1 MFKFLKNKKFLKII
15 SFLLICVFS
24 INLVGC
30 DHENNVS
37 QGQNGGGK
45 KHYSVGVGNDINGY
59 GIYAQSSFDPMNK
72 ELFMGYLLSS
82 RSFSLVVLPGR
93 ETGDDENPYELIDA
107 ENVLFTSAHAGVYDY
122 NELLGTYDN
131 PEYKALL
138 YYVTDLELLS
148 WFNEFEE
155 GTGFLADAVE
165 FASSDVDLEKPE
177 RYKCR
182 IMVNL
187 GSGLNA
193 NDFCGTY
200 SSSEESLTG
209 GLISNDKAIKY
220 ENGSTIYPFS
230 NSHTGGMILFFGYG
244 SIEGYMTYE
253 HIMQYKGSEIANS
266 FDEGNCYYNPGFV
279 GPFDFN
285 ELISVTK
292 NDLIGEELY
301 SESDF
306 ANYASN
312 ENLKSDIISVYTEKR
327 LIGKKGCARLKET
340 YKLLEQ
346 SLLTDN
352 GSTNISAL
360 NSLAMNKKATTI
372 GKEQDKWSAIY
383 EMIQTLYAF
392 YSSKVEEQFNIKL
405 SSALHT
411 RYNEFK
417 IISNTE
423 VLSSGKSVTS
433 LQEINFTKAV
443 ELINNGEAAKEDY
456 VVLVTAEGFIH
467 DRGTEEDQVVLGASE
482 MMGYAGVMQELI
494 RMDAC
499 PNGTIAA
506 EMYNMLANLKIVAG
520 TALAVAGV
528 TAMVIAG
535 VGLAVASV
543 IAKAAALSL
552 CAPVPGGRI
561 VALVLI
567 AIAGLVAL
575 TVGLITLFSGLKD
588 KARMKGMGASEE
600 NYCKT
605 YAATFNLLFE
615 TLTLTVPVY
624 HFEIAKDND
633 GDSDDAI
640 SINYCDEGTYDPNDG
655 MCKVYEDKNPTPV
668 RQKKAVS
675 IPMYYYADREQSEE
689 LNLEGM
695 PAMLHFKNGEL
706 IDSVYGAATPA
717 FIVEA
722 LRFWGLLA
730 MREIVYKASLEEGK
744 VNVKHTT
751 NTNARTM
758 RIMEARYCYTT
769 DFEKNLYAI
778 NDASKDPNDFC
789 YFNSATPVTVNIN
802 KNWSGD
808 TTETI
813 VEINISDKTAI
824 ENKLNA
830 LYNDDKLLGYFA
842 DLAVYQY
849 NSIKNTM
856 FSSVV
861 TELTG
866 TTLESFSS
874 TNTDG
879 NIGPG
884 AYVSITYVANGTTS
898 NLSGSYYSS
907 GDSICVISG
916 SDIHLFKISGGSHI
930 YYGVVA
936 TFNSGQDVNTLATE
950 LDKSKIGIFDFFSF
964 IIGDKAFDE
973 NTEVTVKLY
982 MTATI
987 KESPQS
993 TYYYKDNGTKKECEA
1008 GEHVYEKTNFWGNR
1022 VYTCVREDKVK
1033 SKHTPISTYTIGR
1046 SDVQYNYYSTS
1057 VAVADLVVGIDQNG
1071 AASFKINWLG

>member
-1 MFKFLKNKKFLKII
+1 MFKFLKNKKFVKII

-30 DHENNVS
+30 DHENSVS
-37 QGQNGGGK
+37 PGKNGGGI

-59 GIYAQSSFDPMNK
+59 GIYSQSSFDPMTK

-82 RSFSLVVLPGR
+82 RSFTLVVLPGK
-93 ETGDDENPYELIDA
+93 ETGNEDNPYELIDA
-107 ENVLFTSAHAGVYDY
+107 ENILFTSAHSGVYDY
-122 NELLGTYDN
+122 NELTGNYDN
-131 PEYKALL
+131 PEYKALM
-138 YYVTDLELLS
+138 YYVTDLEFVS
-148 WFNEFEE
+148 WLNEFEE

-165 FASSDVDLEKPE
+165 FASADVDLEKPE

-182 IMVNL
+182 VLVNL

-193 NDFCGTY
+193 TDFCGTY
-200 SSSEESLTG
+200 SSSSESLTG
-209 GLISNDKAIKY
+209 GIITNDKAIKY
-220 ENGSTIYPFS
+220 KDNTSIHPFS
-230 NSHTGGMILFFGYG
+230 NAHTGGMIVLFGYG

-253 HIMQYKGSEIANS
+253 HIREYQGSETANS
-266 FDEGNCYYNPGFV
+266 FDDGNCYYNPGFA
-279 GPFDFN
+279 GQFDFN
-285 ELISVTK
+285 EMISVVK
-292 NDLIGEELY
+292 KDLIGEDLY

-312 ENLKSDIISVYTEKR
+312 EGLKSDIVSVYTEKM

-346 SLLTDN
+346 GLLTDN
-352 GSTNISAL
+352 NATSISSLRSTATSKK
-360 NSLAMNKKATTI
+360 NSTT
-372 GKEQDKWSAIY
+372 GEEQDKWSAIY
-383 EMIQTLYAF
+383 EMIDMLYSF
-392 YSSKVEEQFNIKL
+392 YSAKTEEQFNIKFA
-405 SSALHT
+405 SALHT

-417 IISNTE
+417 LISNTE

-433 LQEINFTKAV
+433 LTRIEFDKALDLV
-443 ELINNGEAAKEDY
+443 TNGKASKEDY
-456 VVLVTAEGFIH
+456 VLLVTAEGFIH

-506 EMYNMLANLKIVAG
+506 EMYNMLANLKIIAG

-535 VGLAVASV
+535 VGLFVASV

-561 VALVLI
+561 AALVLL

-575 TVGLITLFSGLKD
+575 AVGLITLFSGLKD

-615 TLTLTVPVY
+615 TLTLTVPIY
-624 HFEIAKDND
+624 HFNIKKANKGD
-633 GDSDDAI
+633 GDDAI
-640 SINYCDEGTYDPNDG
+640 SINYCDQGTYDPKDG
-655 MCKVYEDKNPTPV
+655 MCKVYENNV
-668 RQKKAVS
+668 LVSSSKAVS
-675 IPMYYYADREQSEE
+675 VPMYYYANREQAEK

-695 PAMLHFKNGEL
+695 PAILHFKNGEL
-706 IDSVYGAATPA
+706 IDSIYGAATPA

-730 MREIVYKASLEEGK
+730 MRELVYSASLQPNK
-744 VNVKHTT
+744 VLIKHTT

-758 RIMEARYCYTT
+758 KIMEARYCYTT
-769 DFEKNLYAI
+769 DFEKNLYAV
-778 NDASKDPNDFC
+778 NDDTKDPNDFC
-789 YFNSATPVTVNIN
+789 YFNSATPITVSVN
-802 KNWSGD
+802 KTWSGD
-808 TTETI
+808 SSETLI
-813 VEINISDKTAI
+813 EIDISDKTNI
-824 ENKLNA
+824 TNKLQS
-830 LYNDDKLLGYFA
+830 LYNDDKLLGYFSE
-842 DLAVYQY
+842 LAVYQY
-849 NSIKNTM
+849 NKIKNEM

-866 TTLESFSS
+866 SAIDSYSVNGSGTEVTFVQGGTTTTL
-874 TNTDG
+874 
-879 NIGPG
+879 
-884 AYVSITYVANGTTS
+884 NGTMYITGDS
-898 NLSGSYYSS
+898 VCLVSGSNVY
-907 GDSICVISG
+907 
-916 SDIHLFKISGGSHI
+916 LFKKSGESYI

-936 TFNSGQDVNTLATE
+936 TFNSGKDINQLSNE
-950 LDKSKIGIFDFFSF
+950 LEKYKIGIYEFFSF
-964 IIGDKAFDE
+964 VVGDMSFDE
-973 NTEVTVKLY
+973 KTEVKVKLY
-982 MTATI
+982 MTATV

-993 TYYYKDNGTKKECEA
+993 SYYYKNGDKKVCDA
-1008 GEHVYEKTNFWGNR
+1008 GEFVYEKTNFWGNR
-1022 VYTCVREDKVK
+1022 VKTCVRDDKVK
-1033 SKHTPISTYTIGR
+1033 SKHTPISTVEIGG

-1057 VAVADLVVGIDQNG
+1057 VAVAELVIGIDQNG
-1071 AASFKINWLG
+1071 AGTFTINWLDQTAAS